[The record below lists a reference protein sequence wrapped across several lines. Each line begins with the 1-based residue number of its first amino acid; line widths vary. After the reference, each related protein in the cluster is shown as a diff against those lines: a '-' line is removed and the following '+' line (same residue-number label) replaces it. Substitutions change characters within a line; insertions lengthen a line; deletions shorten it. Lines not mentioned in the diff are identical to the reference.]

1 MKRVLTLLLAALLAL
16 SATTVSLAEAPAED
30 VVNRLADTQVPD
42 GYAVETGHD
51 AKQADADSALFTEE
65 DFRQAVALIDA
76 ECAGWGDVKIV
87 TCSYAGDENCNE
99 GELKALNDV
108 SQGKHYTACML
119 FLTDI
124 IGPSELEEV
133 SAWEKPNEE
142 LKDYGWW
149 LAREDGGA
157 WELVTHGYC

>member
-42 GYAVETGHD
+42 GSAVETGHD
-51 AKQADADSALFTEE
+51 AEQADADSALFTEE

-76 ECAGWGDVKIV
+76 QFSTWEGCKMV
-87 TCSYAGDENCNE
+87 TCRYAGDENCNE

>member
-42 GYAVETGHD
+42 GSAVETGHD
-51 AKQADADSALFTEE
+51 AEQADADSALFTEE

-87 TCSYAGDENCNE
+87 TCSYAGD
-99 GELKALNDV
+99 
-108 SQGKHYTACML
+108 
-119 FLTDI
+119 
-124 IGPSELEEV
+124 
-133 SAWEKPNEE
+133 
-142 LKDYGWW
+142 
-149 LAREDGGA
+149 
-157 WELVTHGYC
+157 

>member
-42 GYAVETGHD
+42 GSAVETGHD
-51 AKQADADSALFTEE
+51 AEQADADSALFTEE

-99 GELKALNDV
+99 RELKALNDV

-133 SAWEKPNEE
+133 SA
-142 LKDYGWW
+142 
-149 LAREDGGA
+149 
-157 WELVTHGYC
+157 